1 MLEFT
6 RIRIELAAAMCELHA
21 SLRNFAKAREY
32 SELAFSLSRLVV
44 A

>member
-1 MLEFT
+1 MLEVIRT
-6 RIRIELAAAMCELHA
+6 RIELAAAMCELHA
-21 SLRNFAKAREY
+21 TFGNFAKAREY